1 MAKIVIAIDGPA
13 ASGKGTVAR
22 SVAQALDLQYIDT
35 GAMFRTVALRCL
47 ERGILPHQAMDA
59 ERVARTLDFSFR
71 WEGDS
76 LLILEQGE
84 DVTKRIR
91 TEEMGMA
98 ASRISVLPG
107 VRMALL
113 EKQRDIAAQGGVIM
127 DGRDIGTVVL
137 PEADLK
143 IYLDATLAVRAHRRW
158 LELRAS
164 GTQIAE
170 NEVSTQIQARDIQ
183 DQRRKHAPLRQAED
197 AHIVDTSNLSQEDVL
212 EAIVT
217 LAKSVESV
225 DKAPTMY

>member
-1 MAKIVIAIDGPA
+1 VAKIVIAIDGPA

-170 NEVSTQIQARDIQ
+170 NEVSTQILARDIQ

-217 LAKSVESV
+217 LAKGVESV

>member
-1 MAKIVIAIDGPA
+1 
-13 ASGKGTVAR
+13 
-22 SVAQALDLQYIDT
+22 
-35 GAMFRTVALRCL
+35 
-47 ERGILPHQAMDA
+47 
-59 ERVARTLDFSFR
+59 
-71 WEGDS
+71 
-76 LLILEQGE
+76 
-84 DVTKRIR
+84 
-91 TEEMGMA
+91 
-98 ASRISVLPG
+98 
-107 VRMALL
+107 
-113 EKQRDIAAQGGVIM
+113 M